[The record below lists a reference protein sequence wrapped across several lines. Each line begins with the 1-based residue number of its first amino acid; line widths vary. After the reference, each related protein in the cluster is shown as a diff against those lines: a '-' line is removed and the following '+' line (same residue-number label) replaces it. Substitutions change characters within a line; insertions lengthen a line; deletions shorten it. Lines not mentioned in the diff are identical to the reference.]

1 MKPPAHT
8 DYTRGRLDESDV
20 GDDPFVAVTRW
31 LDDAAAAGVDE
42 PTAMAVSTVDDAG
55 RPSARNVLLRGLDH
69 GFVFYTNFTSHKG
82 RDLARNPN
90 CALLFSWLGLQR
102 QIRVDGVAERLD
114 DATCDDYFASR
125 PRGSQLGA
133 WASPQSEVIVSRDV
147 LDDAVTETEARFAG
161 AAVPR
166 PPHWGGFRVIPATIE
181 LWQGRANR
189 LHDRLRF
196 RRAGDAWVIERLAP

>member
-8 DYTRGRLDESDV
+8 DYTRGRLDEADV

-82 RDLARNPN
+82 RDLAGNPN

-181 LWQGRANR
+181 LWQGRADR
-189 LHDRLRF
+189 LHDRLRY
-196 RRAGDAWVIERLAP
+196 RRAGDGWVIERLAP